1 MVNALNKQ
9 GNKQEEY
16 NIKLGLLPMN
26 AWKMNQ
32 VSSWQ
37 REGKNMK
44 IIEKVAS
51 FHLISSLG
59 TMGLDQFVASKYAIM
74 KMLKRTLVVLLV
86 NCLPSF
92 FF

>member
-1 MVNALNKQ
+1 
-9 GNKQEEY
+9 
-16 NIKLGLLPMN
+16 
-26 AWKMNQ
+26 
-32 VSSWQ
+32 
-37 REGKNMK
+37 MK

-51 FHLISSLG
+51 FNLISSLG

>member
-1 MVNALNKQ
+1 MLEKWTKCRHDKEKVRIL
-9 GNKQEEY
+9 
-16 NIKLGLLPMN
+16 
-26 AWKMNQ
+26 
-32 VSSWQ
+32 
-37 REGKNMK
+37 K

-59 TMGLDQFVASKYAIM
+59 TMGLNQFVASKYAIM

-92 FF
+92 FFNKKISKYTKN